1 MTFGEQASRDAARLQ
16 SQRICGQQSLR
27 IASWGT
33 ALAIVTTVGLLLI
46 PLRVLQLQESPSPQ
60 LTAEVAGNSSIR
72 HTLVRRGDMLD
83 RRGRLLATT
92 SLGWRAFADPVEAED
107 PTLLGA
113 RLDEAIGIP
122 AIDTD
127 RALSGRLHRRYIPVS
142 GILEPWQ
149 VERLRSEHIR
159 GIGLEPRPIRHYP
172 QALDAASLVG
182 VVGFEHSGLAGLEH
196 SMDGSLHPTSGRLH
210 TIRDA
215 KRRTMWIPPDGFD
228 PGADGESIRLSIDLA
243 IQRLAHMQLSNA
255 VAKYGAAG
263 GRVVV
268 MDCRTGE
275 LLAAVDVNAG
285 ETNTDPRLRRNRCVT
300 DPYEPGST
308 FKPFVWAAATQD
320 GLADPD
326 EVLQTPSNGP
336 HRTSFGRRIRD
347 AHYRG
352 PTSWRMVLIKS
363 LNSGMAIVAE
373 RMKRVRL
380 RELITSLGF
389 GQPTGCGLPGETGG
403 IVTSERNW
411 SAYTQTSVAMGHE
424 IAVTP
429 VQMARAFCVFACDG
443 RMPTATTRA
452 RAAETPLLFVPVFE
466 PEIASLTRR
475 TMVRVMTEGTGKRAQ
490 SETYS
495 MFGKSGTAQLP
506 KAEGGGYHEDRY
518 VSSFIAGAPADT
530 PRIVIVCVIDDPDRS
545 LGAWY
550 GGSTAGPVVR
560 DLVDGVLPYLG
571 VSPDKGPETS
581 RRDSPNG

>member
-1 MTFGEQASRDAARLQ
+1 MRPGDEGTPTAADTR
-16 SQRICGQQSLR
+16 QSLR

-33 ALAIVTTVGLLLI
+33 ALTIVVTLGFLLV
-46 PLRVLQLQESPSPQ
+46 PLRVLQLQEAPSPQ
-60 LTAEVAGNSSIR
+60 LAAEIAGDSSR
-72 HTLVRRGDMLD
+72 RDTLVRRGDILD

-92 SLGWRAFADPVEAED
+92 SLGWRAFADPVEATD
-107 PTLLGA
+107 PTLIGA

-122 AIDTD
+122 AIATD

-142 GILEPWQ
+142 SILEPWQ
-149 VERLRSEHIR
+149 VERLRSDPIR
-159 GIGLEPRPIRHYP
+159 GIGLEPRPVRHYP

-196 SMDGSLHPTSGRLH
+196 SMERSLHPTAGHVR
-210 TIRDA
+210 TIRDVH
-215 KRRTMWIPPDGFD
+215 RRTMWIPPDGFE
-228 PGADGESIRLSIDLA
+228 PGASGESIRLSIDLA
-243 IQRLAHMQLSNA
+243 IQRLAQRRLRTA
-255 VAKYGAAG
+255 VDEYGAAG
-263 GRVVV
+263 GRLVI

-275 LLAAVDVNAG
+275 LLAAVDVS
-285 ETNTDPRLRRNRCVT
+285 TDEEDTDARLRRNRCVT

-320 GLADPD
+320 GLATPD
-326 EVLQTPSNGP
+326 EILPTPSNGP

-352 PTSWRMVLIKS
+352 PTSWRMVLVKS

-373 RMKRVRL
+373 RMQRSRL
-380 RELITSLGF
+380 RTLVGTLGF

-403 IVTSERNW
+403 IVTSERHW

-429 VQMARAFCVFACDG
+429 VQMARAFCVFANDG
-443 RMPTATTRA
+443 QMPTATMRA
-452 RAAETPLLFVPVFE
+452 RTTDAVLLSVPVFE
-466 PEIASLTRR
+466 PEIAALARR

-490 SETYS
+490 SEDYS

-530 PRIVIVCVIDDPDRS
+530 PRIIVLCVIDDPDRS

-571 VSPDKGPETS
+571 VATDLLPHAS
-581 RRDSPNG
+581 R

>member
-1 MTFGEQASRDAARLQ
+1 MNTSAGGPAR
-16 SQRICGQQSLR
+16 QSLR

-33 ALAIVTTVGLLLI
+33 AVAVAVTLALLLV
-46 PLRVLQLQESPSPQ
+46 PLRVLQLQLAPSEQ
-60 LTAEVAGNSSIR
+60 LAAEVAGISSVSR
-72 HTLVRRGDMLD
+72 TLVRRGDLLD
-83 RRGRLLATT
+83 RRGRLLATS
-92 SLGWRAFADPVEAED
+92 SLGWRAFADPVEAKD
-107 PTLLGA
+107 PTMLGA
-113 RLDEAIGIP
+113 KLDHAIGIP
-122 AIDTD
+122 AVETD

-149 VERLRSEHIR
+149 VERLRDEGIR
-159 GIGLEPRPIRHYP
+159 GIGLEPRSVRHYP

-196 SMDGSLHPTSGRLH
+196 SMEHALQPTEGRLR
-210 TIRDA
+210 TVRDA
-215 KRRTMWIPPDGFD
+215 SRRTMWIPPDGFD
-228 PGADGESIRLSIDLA
+228 PGDDGESIRLSIDLA
-243 IQRLAHMQLSNA
+243 IQRLAHNRLRAA
-255 VAKYGAAG
+255 VAEYGAAG
-263 GRVVV
+263 GRLVV

-275 LLAAVDVNAG
+275 LLAAVDVSRD
-285 ETNTDPRLRRNRCVT
+285 ETDVAPRLRRNRCVT

-326 EVLQTPSNGP
+326 EILPTPSNGP

-352 PTSWRMVLIKS
+352 PTSWRMVLVKS

-373 RMKRVRL
+373 RMKRQRL
-380 RELITSLGF
+380 RQLVASLGF
-389 GQPTGCGLPGETGG
+389 GHPTGCGLPGETGG

-443 RMPTATTRA
+443 RIPSATMRA
-452 RAAETPLLFVPVFE
+452 RPADTPLLSEAVLE
-466 PEIASLTRR
+466 PEIAALTRR

-490 SETYS
+490 SEAYS

-518 VSSFIAGAPADT
+518 VSSFIAGAPAET
-530 PRIVIVCVIDDPDRS
+530 PRIVVLCVIDDPDRS

-571 VSPDKGPETS
+571 VASDRLDEATGLPPAG
-581 RRDSPNG
+581 G